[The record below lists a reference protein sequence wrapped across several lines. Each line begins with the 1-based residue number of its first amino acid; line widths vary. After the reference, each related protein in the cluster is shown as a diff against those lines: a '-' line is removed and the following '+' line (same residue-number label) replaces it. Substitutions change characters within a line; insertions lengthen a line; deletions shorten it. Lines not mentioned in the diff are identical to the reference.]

1 MLPDINDTELDN
13 IMVITTLL
21 YDRY

>member
-13 IMVITTLL
+13 IMVIITLL